1 MTVIQGARV
10 DTEEEILGLYRA
22 HLSKGRATLAELFGS
37 HMEVESS
44 GAWLTTSDG
53 ERFLNAGGYGVFIM
67 GARHPLVMEE
77 VERQLHTHPT
87 ATRILLE
94 PTVARAAEALVSV
107 MPEGLDRVHFAL
119 SGAEAVETG
128 LKLARAGGRR
138 RIVSMLGG
146 YHGKTLGALSATA
159 KEVYQAPFRPLVPDV
174 RHLPFGDAEA
184 LEAEL
189 RAHPGEVC
197 VILEP
202 VQGGGGV
209 IIPPPGYLGRVA
221 ELVRA
226 YDGFLVLDEVQTGF
240 GRLGEWWGA
249 DAEGVVPDVLL
260 TGKALGGGVLPVS
273 AAVATREAFRPFDK
287 DPYVHTATFSGQPLL
302 MAAVQGAVRAVKEE
316 RLVSRA
322 RDLGAVLLSCP
333 GLRPGPAA
341 RRPPGPPAGPFRTAR
356 PGRRPRGGRRR
367 RTRPGH
373 LGRRPRR
380 RGARLCRR
388 RARHRGG
395 AAPGAAGEPRLGV
408 PAAAADAAAQHARR
422 ADRHRVRGHRP
433 QPGGGHRLR
442 VRRERHRHRP
452 RPPRP
457 RPLRHRR
464 HGRQRGD
471 DHPAG
476 DGRIRQDGR
485 PVAARRRPGHRLPAL
500 RRRP

>member
-10 DTEEEILGLYRA
+10 DTEEEILSLYRA

-77 VERQLHTHPT
+77 VERQLRTHPT

-202 VQGGGGV
+202 VQGEGGV

-226 YDGFLVLDEVQTGF
+226 YEGFLVLDEVQTGF

-322 RDLGAVLLSCP
+322 RDLGAVLLSGISEIAHRNLP
-333 GLRPGPAA
+333 GRLVDVRGRGLLIGVELVEAGLA
-341 RRPPGPPAGPFRTAR
+341 GELLIELFNNGVVANHSMIGSSVVRFTPPATLTDGDVAFFLESFDKATRDLISGSATMPK
-356 PGRRPRGGRRR
+356 GGN
-367 RTRPGH
+367 
-373 LGRRPRR
+373 
-380 RGARLCRR
+380 
-388 RARHRGG
+388 
-395 AAPGAAGEPRLGV
+395 
-408 PAAAADAAAQHARR
+408 
-422 ADRHRVRGHRP
+422 
-433 QPGGGHRLR
+433 
-442 VRRERHRHRP
+442 
-452 RPPRP
+452 
-457 RPLRHRR
+457 
-464 HGRQRGD
+464 
-471 DHPAG
+471 
-476 DGRIRQDGR
+476 
-485 PVAARRRPGHRLPAL
+485 
-500 RRRP
+500 